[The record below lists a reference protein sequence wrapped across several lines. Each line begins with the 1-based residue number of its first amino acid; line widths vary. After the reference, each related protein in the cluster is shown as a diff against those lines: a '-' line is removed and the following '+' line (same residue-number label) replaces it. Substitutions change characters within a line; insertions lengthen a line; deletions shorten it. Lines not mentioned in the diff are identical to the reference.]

1 MRIPNAEALRL
12 EFDPQSSTEK
22 RNDPLII
29 MDGSGRV
36 IATRSGREFAQWAPE
51 IRIPGE
57 EMRWKF
63 TSDSSVNGWGWKF
76 WVHAIS
82 KCSHSLL
89 SRPFAFHTN
98 LCFAVPP
105 SFLQESGSD
114 RAILS
119 QPSMDFVMA
128 LLDSSLEPPNQNI
141 LLRLA
146 AALSACAQLS
156 TLSTAQRIWAIKRLH
171 KILTS
176 KLSPKPLDPT
186 LNTFLHPLI
195 PCLLKQYEYEESQV
209 RGGVHLMHSEYLKN
223 LAALACD
230 MRLDSLLQTADMHKW
245 AWFRRYCS
253 AVRVAQSLINRTPM
267 PATFCAEVRKKL
279 SDMCPSSQPSL
290 KPANAFAV
298 VANTNAPSSSLM
310 NTSMISNS
318 SNNSSTHNQI
328 STNSAPGA
336 LTAGAF
342 VDSVHSM
349 SSLDNS
355 VAAASDKNAEMST
368 SISCPAG
375 PSQLYLHEDH
385 TVFKA
390 QHDRQLLQWLNRR
403 PEDWALSWGGASTIF
418 GWGHN
423 HRGQLGGLEG
433 GRIKTPTP
441 CESLSLLR
449 PIYISGGEQTL
460 YAVTPDGK
468 LFATG
473 YGAGGR
479 LGIGGTDSVS
489 TPILVEALQHAFI
502 KKVAVNSGGKHC
514 LALTGDGE
522 GKSHR
527 LIYHSDCFL
536 QNQYFSLLTVY
547 SWGEGDDGKL
557 GHNNR
562 LNYDRPKLIE
572 ALSGIGVVDIAC
584 GSAHSACITSSGH
597 VLTWGKGR

>member
-1 MRIPNAEALRL
+1 
-12 EFDPQSSTEK
+12 
-22 RNDPLII
+22 
-29 MDGSGRV
+29 
-36 IATRSGREFAQWAPE
+36 
-51 IRIPGE
+51 
-57 EMRWKF
+57 
-63 TSDSSVNGWGWKF
+63 
-76 WVHAIS
+76 
-82 KCSHSLL
+82 
-89 SRPFAFHTN
+89 
-98 LCFAVPP
+98 
-105 SFLQESGSD
+105 
-114 RAILS
+114 
-119 QPSMDFVMA
+119 MA
-128 LLDSSLEPPNQNI
+128 LLDLSLEPPNQNI

-156 TLSTAQRIWAIKRLH
+156 TLSTPQRIWAIKRLH

-176 KLSPKPLDPT
+176 KLSPKPLDAT
-186 LNTFLHPLI
+186 LTAFLHPLI
-195 PCLLKQYEYEESQV
+195 ASLLKQYEYEESQV
-209 RGGVHLMHSEYLKN
+209 RGGVHLMHSEYLKA

-230 MRLDSLLQTADMHKW
+230 MQLDALLLTADMHKW

-253 AVRVAQSLINRTPM
+253 AVRVAQSLINRTSLPT
-267 PATFCAEVRKKL
+267 TFCAEVRKKI
-279 SDMCPSSQPSL
+279 SEMCPSSQASL
-290 KPANAFAV
+290 KHANAFGVSSA
-298 VANTNAPSSSLM
+298 NAPSSSLM
-310 NTSMISNS
+310 NTSLISNS
-318 SNNSSTHNQI
+318 SNNSSTNNQI

-336 LTAGAF
+336 LSVGPF

-355 VAAASDKNAEMST
+355 VAAASDKNADFMST
-368 SISCPAG
+368 SINCPAG

-403 PEDWALSWGGASTIF
+403 PEDWALSWGGASTIY

-489 TPILVEALQHAFI
+489 TPILVEALQHVFI

-522 GKSHR
+522 GEP
-527 LIYHSDCFL
+527 
-536 QNQYFSLLTVY
+536 
-547 SWGEGDDGKL
+547 G
-557 GHNNR
+557 
-562 LNYDRPKLIE
+562 
-572 ALSGIGVVDIAC
+572 
-584 GSAHSACITSSGH
+584 
-597 VLTWGKGR
+597 

>member
-1 MRIPNAEALRL
+1 
-12 EFDPQSSTEK
+12 
-22 RNDPLII
+22 
-29 MDGSGRV
+29 MDGDGNSG
-36 IATRSGREFAQWAPE
+36 FMQ
-51 IRIPGE
+51 
-57 EMRWKF
+57 
-63 TSDSSVNGWGWKF
+63 SV
-76 WVHAIS
+76 S
-82 KCSHSLL
+82 SHSESL
-89 SRPFAFHTN
+89 PFDGKSNFPFFS
-98 LCFAVPP
+98 LVLFAVPP

-186 LNTFLHPLI
+186 LTAFLHPLI
-195 PCLLKQYEYEESQV
+195 ACLLKQYEYEEAQV
-209 RGGVHLMHSEYLKN
+209 RGGVHLMHSEYLKT

-230 MRLDSLLQTADMHKW
+230 MQLDALLQTDMHKW

-253 AVRVAQSLINRTPM
+253 AVRVAQSLINRTTM

-279 SDMCPSSQPSL
+279 SEMCPSSQPSL
-290 KPANAFAV
+290 KAGNVFGTMPV
-298 VANTNAPSSSLM
+298 SSTNAPSSSLM

-318 SNNSSTHNQI
+318 SNNSSNQF

-336 LTAGAF
+336 LNVGPF

-355 VAAASDKNAEMST
+355 VAATSDKNAEMSS
-368 SISCPAG
+368 SINCPAG

-403 PEDWALSWGGASTIF
+403 PEDWALSWGGASTIY

-514 LALTGDGE
+514 LALTADGE
-522 GKSHR
+522 GK
-527 LIYHSDCFL
+527 HSF
-536 QNQYFSLLTVY
+536 V
-547 SWGEGDDGKL
+547 
-557 GHNNR
+557 
-562 LNYDRPKLIE
+562 I
-572 ALSGIGVVDIAC
+572 
-584 GSAHSACITSSGH
+584 
-597 VLTWGKGR
+597 